1 MEDNMLDLIIIIAI
15 IVVACFFLKGF
26 RKIVYFV
33 CAFDILLRVLNAIAS
48 FYGKYLGNF
57 ASFVAR
63 YIPASLPSVIDH
75 YTKGTLELILIGV
88 YIILFAIFEYYTLV
102 YMIKCKR

>member
-1 MEDNMLDLIIIIAI
+1 MLDLIIIIAI

-33 CAFDILLRVLNAIAS
+33 CALDILLRVLNAIAS

-63 YIPASLPSVIDH
+63 YIPSSMPSVIDH
-75 YTKGTLELILIGV
+75 YTNGTLELILMGV
-88 YIILFAIFEYYTLV
+88 YIILFAIFEYYILV